1 MATVLQKIVEN
12 HRYCFVDEEMDW
24 KEAIRR
30 GCIPLVEDGCVDPDY
45 YKQIIECVEKY
56 GPYIVFDDYV
66 AMPHT
71 QENAEG
77 VKKTSV
83 GLMISKKIVDF
94 GEDEFGDKKEAK
106 LFFTLAACNPSEHI
120 DNIVQL
126 TSIFTNVPLL
136 EALQKAESG
145 EDILK
150 AEADFPCEEEE

>member
-12 HRYCFVDEEMDW
+12 NRFCIVDEEMDW

-30 GCIPLVEDGCVDPDY
+30 GCIPLVED
-45 YKQIIECVEKY
+45 ECVEKY

-71 QENAEG
+71 QENAAG

-136 EALQKAESG
+136 EALAKAESG

-150 AEADFPCEEEE
+150 AEAEFPCEEEE